1 MVRHKKKIKGKKKNK
16 LSKSIGRTAITG
28 LFGGMFWSAMGLI
41 CYLLN
46 FSIVGPSLLFA
57 PLTFWK
63 WRNEIGGQLIAIT
76 GIGVIS
82 ILIALIYML
91 LFSKIKSIW
100 FSIGFG
106 LLLWGCVFFLCQ
118 PFLNGLPYLTRL
130 DRNTLTT
137 TLCLYALY
145 GLFIG
150 YSISF
155 DFEENSKGSNYS
167 NQ

>member
-1 MVRHKKKIKGKKKNK
+1 MARRKKKATTKQKHQFA
-16 LSKSIGRTAITG
+16 KSLGRTAVTG
-28 LFGGMFWSAMGLI
+28 LFGGLIWSAAGLV

-46 FSIVGPSLLFA
+46 FSKVGPSLLFA
-57 PLTFWK
+57 PLTFWS
-63 WRNEIGGQLIAIT
+63 WRNKISGQLIAIAA
-76 GIGVIS
+76 IGVLS
-82 ILIALIYML
+82 IFIAAAYLFA
-91 LFSKIKSIW
+91 FSKIKSIW

-106 LLLWGCVFFLCQ
+106 LVLWGGVFFLFQ
-118 PFLNGLPYLTRL
+118 PLLNGLPKITEVGW
-130 DRNTLTT
+130 NTLTT

-155 DFEENSKGSNYS
+155 DFEENSGVNNYS

>member
-1 MVRHKKKIKGKKKNK
+1 MARQKKSVKGKKKNQ
-16 LSKSIGRTAITG
+16 LSKSIGRTAVTG
-28 LFGGMFWSAMGLI
+28 LFGGLFWSGMGLI
-41 CYLLN
+41 CHLLN
-46 FSIVGPSLLFA
+46 FSKVGPSLLFA
-57 PLTFWK
+57 PLTFWG
-63 WRNEIGGQLIAIT
+63 WRNEIGGQLLAIA
-76 GIGVIS
+76 GCS
-82 ILIALIYML
+82 ILSIFAALIYML
-91 LFSKIKSIW
+91 IFSKIKSIW

-106 LLLWGCVFFLCQ
+106 LFLWGCVFFLFR
-118 PFLNGLPYLTRL
+118 PFLNGLPFVTRL
-130 DRNTLTT
+130 DMNTLIT